1 MTETLVGD
9 WLLAGRWGVIIA
21 LGLLTLLCGLCC
33 RRLLKIPSSYRAY
46 YQAPLWWGLLGS
58 LGSLLLQ
65 NLTDELAEVKKFFA
79 LFLRY
84 GTWQALAICVLMIM
98 LFLGDKWRRFPG
110 LRPGL
115 ILLLGAE
122 AAGVVGRYRP
132 RDSLS
137 VSLDLA
143 LLGLEILG
151 LGLIGFA
158 LLGLYRE
165 LRTVTREMKRRR
177 SEGSRSAQLASP
189 PSESEGK

>member
-1 MTETLVGD
+1 MTETLAGD
-9 WLLAGRWGVIIA
+9 WLLGGRWGVIIG

-46 YQAPLWWGLLGS
+46 YQAPLWWGLLAS
-58 LGSLLLQ
+58 LGSLFLQ
-65 NLTDELAEVKKFFA
+65 NLTDALPEVKKFFA

-98 LFLGDKWRRFPG
+98 VFLGNKWRRFPG

-122 AAGVVGRYRP
+122 AAGVIGRYRP

-137 VSLDLA
+137 SFLDLA

-151 LGLIGFA
+151 LGFIGYA
-158 LLGLYRE
+158 LWRFDRE
-165 LRTVTREMKRRR
+165 LRTATREMKRRR
-177 SEGSRSAQLASP
+177 SEGSQAAQPASP
-189 PSESEGK
+189 PPES

>member
-21 LGLLTLLCGLCC
+21 LGLLALLCGLCC
-33 RRLLKIPSSYRAY
+33 RRLLKIPSSYRGY
-46 YQAPLWWGLLGS
+46 YQAPLWWGLLAS
-58 LGSLLLQ
+58 LSSLCLQ
-65 NLTDELAEVKKFFA
+65 NLTDALPEVKAFFA

-84 GTWQALAICVLMIM
+84 GAWQALAICVLMIM

-122 AAGVVGRYRP
+122 TARVTGRYRP

-151 LGLIGFA
+151 LGLTGFA
-158 LLGLYRE
+158 LLAFDRE
-165 LRTVTREMKRRR
+165 LRKATREMKRRR
-177 SEGSRSAQLASP
+177 SEGSQPASP
-189 PSESEGK
+189 PSESGAK